1 MVGTDVAVSQ
11 VAKPRKG
18 PYWNLEGF
26 ENLHHVTDHRGLD
39 GWDCD
44 HNLVGFLRG
53 DDTGQIFSP
62 AENLNTMNSAADF
75 FLIIIDKSDRLVTI
89 KGTIVPYVTND
100 HFPRV
105 SRAVNQEPSTFLT

>member
-11 VAKPRKG
+11 VANPRKG

-26 ENLHHVTDHRGLD
+26 EDLDHFTDHRWLNR
-39 GWDCD
+39 WDCD
-44 HNLVGFLRG
+44 HNLVGFFRS

-75 FLIIIDKSDRLVTI
+75 FLIIIDKSDGLVTI
-89 KGTIVPYVTND
+89 KRTIVPYVTND

-105 SRAVNQEPSTFLT
+105 SSAVNQEPSTFLT